1 MGWRRG
7 RPVDALTAPA
17 EKNIKTGPTELDSAA
32 ARIAAPADLECRSI
46 GFVPAPGNAGTV
58 YIGGLD
64 VSSASGLPV
73 PDTGI
78 ALDINHVKNPAYGI
92 ADTSGDAVRWISI
105 L

>member
-17 EKNIKTGPTELDSAA
+17 ETITRTGPTELDSAA
-32 ARIAAPADLECRSI
+32 ARLAAPAIECRTI
-46 GFVPAPGNAGTV
+46 EFVPDTGNAGTV
-58 YIGGLD
+58 YIGGPD
-64 VSSASGLPV
+64 VSSASGFPV
-73 PDTGI
+73 PDVGVVFNVNQSTKEAI
-78 ALDINHVKNPAYGI
+78 YGI